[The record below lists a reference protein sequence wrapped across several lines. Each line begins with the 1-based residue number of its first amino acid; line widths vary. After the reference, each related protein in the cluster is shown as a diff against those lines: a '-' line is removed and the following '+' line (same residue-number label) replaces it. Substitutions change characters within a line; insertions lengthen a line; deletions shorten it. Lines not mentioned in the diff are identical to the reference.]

1 MAERPGEL
9 AGFLFALPDLLEA
22 GRGDAPRTAIL
33 KTMAVRPGRRD
44 AGLGA
49 WLAAE
54 CHARA
59 AAAGFTRVVHALMHD
74 ANVSAATSRRSARLL
89 RRYTLYARD
98 LEGA

>member
-1 MAERPGEL
+1 
-9 AGFLFALPDLLEA
+9 
-22 GRGDAPRTAIL
+22 
-33 KTMAVRPGRRD
+33 MAVRPGRRD